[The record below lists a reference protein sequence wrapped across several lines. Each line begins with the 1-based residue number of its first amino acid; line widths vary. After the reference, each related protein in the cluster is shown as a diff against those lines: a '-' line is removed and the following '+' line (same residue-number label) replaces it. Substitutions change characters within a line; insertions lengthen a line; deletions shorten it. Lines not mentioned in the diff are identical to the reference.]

1 MAKLVPCQNADAMA
15 NERAR
20 HLRRNQTEA
29 ERRLWLYLKDM
40 KREGFHFRRQ
50 CPVGPYVADFL
61 CYSAR
66 IIIEV
71 DGGQH
76 GTDEGIEH
84 DQRRDEW
91 FAKDGYRVLRYWNS
105 DVLGNTESVMETILS
120 ILNEGKRS

>member
-1 MAKLVPCQNADAMA
+1 MTDMAD
-15 NERAR
+15 ERAR
-20 HLRRNQTEA
+20 YLRRNQTEA

-66 IIIEV
+66 IIVEV

-76 GTDEGIEH
+76 GMDAGIEH
-84 DQRRDEW
+84 DRRRDEW
-91 FAKDGYRVLRYWNS
+91 FEKNGFRVLRYWNN
-105 DVLGNTESVMETILS
+105 DVLGNTEGVMETILNT
-120 ILNEGKRS
+120 LNEGKSS